1 MRRCFVVR
9 LDQYSPTVKAIMQE
23 NESAAIYSQ
32 IDEVKEAVSEVL
44 AQAKK
49 LGATA
54 AEAAMSRT
62 SGLSVGTRLGEV
74 ETIEFNQDGGLGV
87 SIYVGNKKGSAS
99 TTDLSPSALRSVVE
113 KAIEIGKYTSEDP
126 CNGLADAEL
135 LEQSPPDLD
144 LYHPWQVTPE
154 QGIEICQEAEQAA
167 LNLDERIVNSDGA
180 SFSSHQGLRVYGNSH
195 GMLAGYPRTRH
206 SISTMVIGQQG
217 EQMQRD
223 AAYTVSREQAG
234 LKAAKDVGLEAAQ
247 ETLARLNSQKLGTMK
262 VPVIFRADVANSLF
276 GHLVSAIGGGALYR
290 KSSFLLDSLNTQ
302 VFSDIVNISERP
314 HLAKG
319 FASSPFDAEGVKTQ
333 DREIIHGGELQTYL
347 LASYAARKMG
357 MTATG
362 HAGGIHNWLVQ
373 QTHDDLHALL
383 KQMGKGLLVTELM
396 GQGVNTVTGD
406 YSRGAAGFWVENG
419 EIQYPVSEITIAG
432 NLSSM
437 FKGVA
442 GIGGDVDPRGGVLT
456 GSVLIEQMQVA
467 GQ

>member
-1 MRRCFVVR
+1 
-9 LDQYSPTVKAIMQE
+9 MQE
-23 NESAAIYSQ
+23 NESAAIYQQ
-32 IDEVKEAVSEVL
+32 IDEVKDAVSEVL
-44 AQAKK
+44 EQAKK

-54 AEAAMSRT
+54 AEAAMSST
-62 SGLSVGTRLGEV
+62 SGLSVSTRLGEV

-87 SIYVGNKKGSAS
+87 SVYVGNKKGSAS
-99 TTDLSPSALRSVVE
+99 TADLSPQALRSVVE
-113 KAIEIGKYTSEDP
+113 KAIEIAKYTSEDP

-135 LEQSPPDLD
+135 LEMSPPDLD

-154 QGIEICQEAEQAA
+154 QGIEICQEAEHAA
-167 LNLDERIVNSDGA
+167 LNFDPRIVNSDGA

-195 GMLAGYPRTRH
+195 GMLAGFPRTRH
-206 SISTMVIGQQG
+206 SISTMVIGQEG

-223 AAYTVSREQAG
+223 SAYTIAREQGG
-234 LKAAKDVGLEAAQ
+234 LKAASEVGLEAAS

-276 GHLVSAIGGGALYR
+276 GHLVGAIGGGALYR
-290 KSSFLLDSLNTQ
+290 KSSFLLDSLNTK

-314 HLAKG
+314 HLLKG
-319 FASSPFDAEGVKTQ
+319 FASSPFDSEGVKTQ
-333 DREIIHGGELQTYL
+333 DREIIHSGELKTYL

-362 HAGGIHNWLVQ
+362 HAGGIHNWLVE
-373 QTHDDLHALL
+373 QTHQDLKALL
-383 KQMGKGLLVTELM
+383 KQMGRGLLVTELM

-432 NLSSM
+432 NLKDM
-437 FKGVA
+437 FKGIV
-442 GIGGDVDPRGGVLT
+442 GIGGDIDPRGGVLT
-456 GSVLIEQMQVA
+456 GSVLIEQMQIA
-467 GQ
+467 GE